1 MQTRT
6 IGIALILASV
16 CLLTV
21 TQLLIKARLTGLG
34 SAPMNLE
41 GLIYYVLKALRD
53 LPLLVGGCVLVVAAL
68 CWYGGV
74 ARLPLSLA
82 FPLGALS
89 YPLVLVGSLVVLK
102 EQFSWQL
109 VAGNLMILGGVVIVA
124 AGPGH

>member
-16 CLLTV
+16 CLLTA

-34 SAPMNLE
+34 DVPMNL
-41 GLIYYVLKALRD
+41 GGMAHYVLKVIRD
-53 LPLLVGGCVLVVAAL
+53 LPLLAGGCILVVAAL
-68 CWYGGV
+68 CWYGGLS
-74 ARLPLSLA
+74 RLPLSLA

-89 YPLVLVGSLVVLK
+89 YPLVLIGSLVVLK

-109 VAGNLMILGGVVIVA
+109 VAGNLMILGGVVVVA
-124 AGPGH
+124 VGHGH